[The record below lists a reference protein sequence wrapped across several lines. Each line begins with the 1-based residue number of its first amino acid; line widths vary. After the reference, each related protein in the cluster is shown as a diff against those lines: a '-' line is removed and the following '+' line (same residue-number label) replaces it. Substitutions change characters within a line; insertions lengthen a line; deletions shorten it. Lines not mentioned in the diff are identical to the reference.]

1 MIIIK
6 IIEVDDLDF
15 FPKLLLLLQF
25 KEKYLIMCER
35 IIIGW
40 QFWLLLEEINKA
52 SLNVKEMG
60 NFSMQSWWSN
70 QYTICLLTIEL

>member
-60 NFSMQSWWSN
+60 NFSMQS
-70 QYTICLLTIEL
+70 

>member
-35 IIIGW
+35 IIIDGSSGYYW
-40 QFWLLLEEINKA
+40 KKSIR
-52 SLNVKEMG
+52 
-60 NFSMQSWWSN
+60 
-70 QYTICLLTIEL
+70 IH